1 MNEIIASLQGL
12 WNYMSNRPEM
22 IANAFVEHIQL
33 IALATIISVVVGVG
47 FGLLSAYYKP
57 IANFILTISQVLMTI
72 PSLAMM
78 ALLLPLFGIGFYNGL
93 VALILY
99 SLLPIVRNTY
109 TGLVEID
116 PNLLEAA
123 KGMGMSERR
132 ILTRIKIPI
141 ALPVIIAGIR
151 TATVMLVGIGAIASY
166 IGAGGLGIFIFRG
179 ISRTN
184 PNMILT
190 GAMGVA
196 LMAVI
201 IDLFLSRVEQVLIA
215 KQS

>member
-1 MNEIIASLQGL
+1 MINFLQGL
-12 WNYMSNRPEM
+12 WNYMADRPEM
-22 IANAFVEHIQL
+22 ISSAVMEHIQL
-33 IALATIISVVVGVG
+33 IFFATSLAIIVGVIL
-47 FGLLSAYYKP
+47 GLLSVYYKI
-57 IANFILTISQVLMTI
+57 IANLILTISQILMTI

-78 ALLLPLFGIGFYNGL
+78 ALLLPIFGIGFYNGL

-109 TGLVEID
+109 TGLTEID
-116 PNLLEAA
+116 HKIIESA
-123 KGMGMSERR
+123 KGMGMSEKR

-190 GAMGVA
+190 GAIGVA
-196 LMAVI
+196 LLAVI
-201 IDLFLSRVEQVLIA
+201 IDLVLSRVERVLVA
-215 KQS
+215 RQS

>member
-1 MNEIIASLQGL
+1 MINFLQGL
-12 WNYMSNRPEM
+12 WNYMADRPEM
-22 IANAFVEHIQL
+22 ISSAVMEHIQL
-33 IALATIISVVVGVG
+33 IFFATSLAIIVGVIL
-47 FGLLSAYYKP
+47 GLLSVYYKI
-57 IANFILTISQVLMTI
+57 IANLILTISQILMTI

-78 ALLLPLFGIGFYNGL
+78 ALLLPIFGIGFYNGL

-109 TGLVEID
+109 TGLTEID
-116 PNLLEAA
+116 PKIIESA
-123 KGMGMSERR
+123 KGMGMSEKR

-190 GAMGVA
+190 GAIGVA
-196 LMAVI
+196 LLAVI
-201 IDLFLSRVEQVLIA
+201 IDLVLSRVERVLVA
-215 KQS
+215 RQS